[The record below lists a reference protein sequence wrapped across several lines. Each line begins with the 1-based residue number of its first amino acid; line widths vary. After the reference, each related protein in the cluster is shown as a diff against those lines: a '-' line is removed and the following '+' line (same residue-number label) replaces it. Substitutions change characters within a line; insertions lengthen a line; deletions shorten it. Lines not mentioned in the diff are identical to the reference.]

1 MLEMHLWHPRFYMQ
15 CLRTIY
21 KKKNKKRIQKFNE
34 TGDSQHNHQNE
45 LQSWTKYSTQS
56 KESSNIG
63 KDFKNLLSNF
73 ACSLTAIVVF

>member
-1 MLEMHLWHPRFYMQ
+1 MTSKILHAVFADYLQ
-15 CLRTIY
+15 
-21 KKKNKKRIQKFNE
+21 KKNKKKIQKFNE